1 MLIHAEQNIRECFNV
16 SPQSGG
22 VDVLMKRQRAHT
34 HRAVQGWLRGANEQ
48 SVLCQTLL
56 SKTTA
61 RGVSHNHTSTHTHT
75 QWRTPKKGK
84 SCVIRDVTL
93 CKGVFIILLSQEK
106 RCVCV
111 QGGSRCGGS
120 LAADRKCCIDVFFVG
135 SQF

>member
-22 VDVLMKRQRAHT
+22 VDVLMKRQRTHT

-61 RGVSHNHTSTHTHT
+61 RGVSHKHTSTHTH
-75 QWRTPKKGK
+75 WRTPKKEK
-84 SCVIRDVTL
+84 KL
-93 CKGVFIILLSQEK
+93 CNT
-106 RCVCV
+106 RCHV
-111 QGGSRCGGS
+111 
-120 LAADRKCCIDVFFVG
+120 D
-135 SQF
+135 

>member
-1 MLIHAEQNIRECFNV
+1 MSNSPFQNDSERSLTQPHFY
-16 SPQSGG
+16 
-22 VDVLMKRQRAHT
+22 
-34 HRAVQGWLRGANEQ
+34 
-48 SVLCQTLL
+48 
-56 SKTTA
+56 
-61 RGVSHNHTSTHTHT
+61 THTHT

-111 QGGSRCGGS
+111 QGGRRCGGS

>member
-1 MLIHAEQNIRECFNV
+1 MNRVCCVKLSF
-16 SPQSGG
+16 P
-22 VDVLMKRQRAHT
+22 KRQREESHT
-34 HRAVQGWLRGANEQ
+34 T
-48 SVLCQTLL
+48 TLL
-56 SKTTA
+56 
-61 RGVSHNHTSTHTHT
+61 HTHT